1 MQKIIYNKKVI
12 YLFML
17 LIAFSCTEVISFDND
32 IPTID
37 SIAMNSFIQ
46 LSEEDTT
53 WHKINLYISDNDG
66 YDDIDSVIFYIRRDS
81 LYSELCEVD
90 LIQDTAFSKI
100 IDFPLLYTACTGDID
115 SSSLKICEELSLDEC
130 ELSNECLLNTN
141 TTQFSYYTLIPF
153 KPLFTFSNEGE
164 LTDCGRYGRMSF
176 QFSVKDLSGNKSL
189 SPIVELNICESEE
202 CIE

>member
-1 MQKIIYNKKVI
+1 MQPITYSKKMM
-12 YLFML
+12 YLLIL
-17 LIAFSCTEVISFDND
+17 LIAFSCTKVISFANNS
-32 IPTID
+32 PTID

-53 WHKINLYISDNDG
+53 WHKINLYISDHDG
-66 YDDIDSVIFYIRRDS
+66 YDDIDSVIFYVRRDS

-90 LIQDTAFSKI
+90 LVQDTEFSKI

-115 SSSLKICEELSLDEC
+115 SSSLKICEELSLEEC

-153 KPLFTFSNEGE
+153 KPLFTFSTEGA
-164 LTDCGRYGRMSF
+164 LVDCGRYGRMSF
-176 QFSVKDLSGNKSL
+176 QFLVKDLSGNENL
-189 SPIVELNICESEE
+189 SPIVELNICETEE
-202 CIE
+202 CVE